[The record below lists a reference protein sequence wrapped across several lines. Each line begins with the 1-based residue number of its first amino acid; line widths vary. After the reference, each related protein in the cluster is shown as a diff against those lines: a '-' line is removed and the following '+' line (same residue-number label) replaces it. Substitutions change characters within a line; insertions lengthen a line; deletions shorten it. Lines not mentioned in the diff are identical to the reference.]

1 MLILLLL
8 LTAAYLIGLLLE
20 NEFNRRALSSFRYVI
35 HVNGIRG
42 KTSTCRAID
51 AALRTHYRTFTKT
64 TGTDAAYIG
73 VDGTE
78 HPVRRFGPANI
89 HEQIRTIRK
98 ARREGAEIL
107 ILECMAVRPDLQKI
121 AQDRILQSKISVITN
136 VRYDHTFEMGDTLPE
151 IAESLSAVIP
161 DHGILIS
168 ADPHAEE
175 YWGEKCRQRGTRLI
189 TCPSTDTAAENEGIA
204 LAVARTLGIPESDAW
219 DGLSRTKQD
228 FGIRRVYRLG
238 EVSGRQLA
246 FLNLFSANDPQST
259 ESNLAD
265 ELRGAAKDSP
275 ADELREMKKN
285 SPADELREMEK
296 NSPAGELRAPAE
308 VIFLYNHRPDRPDRA
323 ILFAKHF
330 VPLHCNARWF
340 ISGKGG
346 ALAARLFREAGA
358 ENIRILGEKELTPEV
373 LRNMIRTA
381 DPATDSERAAAPSA
395 VSDDGHH
402 PDANACSPADK
413 TVPAARSECIPRIL
427 ITGIGNIKGP
437 AYHLIETLESGRT

>member
-1 MLILLLL
+1 MLILLLF
-8 LTAAYLIGLLLE
+8 LTAAYLAGLFLE

-51 AALRTHYRTFTKT
+51 AALRTHYRVFTKT
-64 TGTDAAYIG
+64 TGTDAVCIG
-73 VDGTE
+73 VDGAE
-78 HPVRRFGPANI
+78 HPVKRLGPANI

-98 ARREGAEIL
+98 ARKEGAEVL

-121 AQDRILQSKISVITN
+121 AQERILRSKISIITN

-275 ADELREMKKN
+275 ADELREVK
-285 SPADELREMEK
+285 K

-308 VIFLYNHRPDRPDRA
+308 VIFLYNHRLDRPDRA

-330 VPLHCNARWF
+330 VPLHRDARWF

-346 ALAARLFREAGA
+346 ALAARFFREAGA

-373 LRNMIRTA
+373 LRNMIRT
-381 DPATDSERAAAPSA
+381 TD
-395 VSDDGHH
+395 
-402 PDANACSPADK
+402 PADK

>member
-1 MLILLLL
+1 MLILLLF
-8 LTAAYLIGLLLE
+8 LTAAYLAGLFLE

-51 AALRTHYRTFTKT
+51 AALRTHYRVFTKT
-64 TGTDAAYIG
+64 TGTDAACIG
-73 VDGTE
+73 VDGAE
-78 HPVRRFGPANI
+78 HPVKRFGPANI

-98 ARREGAEIL
+98 ARKEGAEVL
-107 ILECMAVRPDLQKI
+107 VLECMAVRPDLQKI
-121 AQDRILQSKISVITN
+121 AQERILRSKISIITN
-136 VRYDHTFEMGDTLPE
+136 VRDDHTFEMGDTLPE

-265 ELRGAAKDSP
+265 ELRGAAKGSP
-275 ADELREMKKN
+275 AGELREVKKN
-285 SPADELREMEK
+285 SPAGELREVEK
-296 NSPAGELRAPAE
+296 NSPAGELREVEKNSLAGELRAPAE

-330 VPLHCNARWF
+330 VPLHCKARWF

-381 DPATDSERAAAPSA
+381 DPA
-395 VSDDGHH
+395 
-402 PDANACSPADK
+402 DK

>member
-265 ELRGAAKDSP
+265 ELRGAAKGSP
-275 ADELREMKKN
+275 ADELREV
-285 SPADELREMEK
+285 EK

-330 VPLHCNARWF
+330 VLLHRDARWF

-395 VSDDGHH
+395 VSDDCRH

-413 TVPAARSECIPRIL
+413 MVPAARSECIPRIL

>member
-1 MLILLLL
+1 MLILLLF
-8 LTAAYLIGLLLE
+8 LTAAYLAGLFLE

-51 AALRTHYRTFTKT
+51 AALRTHYRVFTKT
-64 TGTDAAYIG
+64 TGTDAACIG

-78 HPVRRFGPANI
+78 YPVKRLGPANI

-98 ARREGAEIL
+98 ARKEGAEVL
-107 ILECMAVRPDLQKI
+107 VLECMAVRPDLQKI
-121 AQDRILQSKISVITN
+121 AQERILRSKISIITN
-136 VRYDHTFEMGDTLPE
+136 VRYDHTFEMGDALPE

-228 FGIRRVYRLG
+228 FGIRRVYQLG

-265 ELRGAAKDSP
+265 ELR
-275 ADELREMKKN
+275 EV
-285 SPADELREMEK
+285 EK

-346 ALAARLFREAGA
+346 SLAARLFREAGA

-413 TVPAARSECIPRIL
+413 TIPAARSECIPRIL

>member
-1 MLILLLL
+1 MLILLLF
-8 LTAAYLIGLLLE
+8 LTAAYLAGLFLE

-51 AALRTHYRTFTKT
+51 AALRTHYRVFTKT
-64 TGTDAAYIG
+64 TGTDAACIG

-78 HPVRRFGPANI
+78 YPVKRLGPANI

-98 ARREGAEIL
+98 ARKEGAEVL

-121 AQDRILQSKISVITN
+121 AQERILRSKISIITN

-161 DHGILIS
+161 DHGILIT

-265 ELRGAAKDSP
+265 ELRGAAKGSH
-275 ADELREMKKN
+275 
-285 SPADELREMEK
+285 
-296 NSPAGELRAPAE
+296 AGELRAPAE

-381 DPATDSERAAAPSA
+381 DPSTDSERAAAPSA
-395 VSDDGHH
+395 VSDDCHH

-413 TVPAARSECIPRIL
+413 TVPSARSECIPRIL

>member
-1 MLILLLL
+1 MLILLLF
-8 LTAAYLIGLLLE
+8 LTAAYLAGLFLE
-20 NEFNRRALSSFRYVI
+20 NEFNRRALSSFQYVI

-51 AALRTHYRTFTKT
+51 AALRTHYRVFTKT
-64 TGTDAAYIG
+64 TGTDAACIG
-73 VDGTE
+73 VDGAE
-78 HPVRRFGPANI
+78 YPVKRLGPANI

-98 ARREGAEIL
+98 ARKEGAEVL
-107 ILECMAVRPDLQKI
+107 VLECMAVRPDLQKI
-121 AQDRILQSKISVITN
+121 AQERILRSKISIITN
-136 VRYDHTFEMGDTLPE
+136 VRYDHTFEMGDALPE

-204 LAVARTLGIPESDAW
+204 LAVAHTLGIPESDAW

-238 EVSGRQLA
+238 EVSGRQLS
-246 FLNLFSANDPQST
+246 FLNLFSTNDPQST

-265 ELRGAAKDSP
+265 ELRGAAKGSP
-275 ADELREMKKN
+275 AGELREV
-285 SPADELREMEK
+285 DK

-381 DPATDSERAAAPSA
+381 DPA
-395 VSDDGHH
+395 
-402 PDANACSPADK
+402 DK

-437 AYHLIETLESGRT
+437 AYHLIKTLESGRT

>member
-168 ADPHAEE
+168 ADPLAAE
-175 YWGEKCRQRGTRLI
+175 YWGEKCRLRGTRLI
-189 TCPSTDTAAENEGIA
+189 TCPSTDTAAENAGIA
-204 LAVARTLGIPESDAW
+204 LAVAQVLGIPETDAKE
-219 DGLSRTKQD
+219 GLTHIKQD
-228 FGIRRVYRLG
+228 FGIRRVYDLG
-238 EVSGRQLA
+238 SFTVNHADNLA
-246 FLNLFSANDPQST
+246 GKSAVRPVFFLNLFSANDPQST
-259 ESNLAD
+259 ESNLKD
-265 ELRGAAKDSP
+265 ELYH
-275 ADELREMKKN
+275 
-285 SPADELREMEK
+285 
-296 NSPAGELRAPAE
+296 APAE
-308 VIFLYNHRPDRPDRA
+308 VIFLYNHRLDRPDRA

-330 VPLHCNARWF
+330 VPLHRDARWF

-358 ENIRILGEKELTPEV
+358 ENIRILGNKELTPEM
-373 LRNMIRTA
+373 LRNMIRT
-381 DPATDSERAAAPSA
+381 
-395 VSDDGHH
+395 V
-402 PDANACSPADK
+402 K
-413 TVPAARSECIPRIL
+413 SECAPRIL

-437 AYHLIETLESGRT
+437 AYHLIETLEVRRT